1 MSLCD
6 DAQWRPYK
14 YQCMD
19 VPIYSTLI
27 SLLRCDYRW
36 SQGPCVLNN
45 EVCKTWRR
53 DFGVDGL
60 TEESVR
66 EIAATG
72 QAYLH
77 SSPDVEGRP
86 VVVVVAANLV

>member
-6 DAQWRPYK
+6 DADGSHTSINVWM
-14 YQCMD
+14 C
-19 VPIYSTLI
+19 L
-27 SLLRCDYRW
+27 CDYQW
-36 SQGPCVLNN
+36 SQGPCILNN

-53 DFGVDGL
+53 DFGVDNL

-86 VVVVVAANLV
+86 VVVVVAANHIPAVSYP